1 MDHTAREWVTT
12 TTILHGL
19 RDPRNDRAWER
30 FVSRFRDPLVAF
42 ARRAGLSNADADDA
56 AQETLVELARSLREG
71 RYDRDKGRL
80 SAWLFGIAHRC
91 ILRHRQREAR
101 SRERTIDD
109 HAMHAIEQPT
119 DEKSVEDLWNTEW
132 ERWAWTACL
141 ELARAEFEP
150 ATLRAFL
157 LVVQSERAAESV
169 AEELGVPVKAV
180 YNAKHRV
187 LKRLR
192 ELRDELENTA

>member
-12 TTILHGL
+12 TTILHAL

-42 ARRAGLSNADADDA
+42 ARRSGLSNADADDA
-56 AQETLVELARSLREG
+56 AQETLVELARALREG

-80 SAWLFGIAHRC
+80 SAWLFGIARRC
-91 ILRHRQREAR
+91 VLRHRQREAR
-101 SRERTIDD
+101 SRERPAEDN
-109 HAMHAIEQPT
+109 AMHAIEQQT

-141 ELARAEFEP
+141 ERARAEFEP
-150 ATLRAFL
+150 STLRAFL
-157 LVVQSERAAESV
+157 LAVQSERTADSI

-192 ELRDELENTA
+192 ELRDELEITA

>member
-1 MDHTAREWVTT
+1 MHESPGEWVTT
-12 TTILHGL
+12 TTILHQL
-19 RDPRNDRAWER
+19 RDERNDRAWER
-30 FVSRFRDPLVAF
+30 FVNRFRDPLVAF
-42 ARRAGLSNADADDA
+42 ARRSGLSSADADDA

-80 SAWLFGIAHRC
+80 SAWLFGIARRC
-91 ILRHRQREAR
+91 VLRHRQREAR
-101 SRERTIDD
+101 SRERPFDDEASRTIDPP
-109 HAMHAIEQPT
+109 A
-119 DEKSVEDLWNTEW
+119 DEKSVKDLWNTEW

-141 ELARAEFEP
+141 ERARAEFEP

-157 LVVQSERAAESV
+157 LVVQGERAAESV

>member
-12 TTILHGL
+12 TTILHDL
-19 RDPRNDRAWER
+19 RDARNDRAWER
-30 FVSRFRDPLVAF
+30 FVNRFRDPLVAF
-42 ARRAGLSNADADDA
+42 ARRSGLSQADADDA
-56 AQETLVELARSLREG
+56 AQETLVELARSLRDG

-80 SAWLFGIAHRC
+80 SAWLFGIARRC
-91 ILRHRQREAR
+91 VLRHRQREAR
-101 SRERTIDD
+101 SRERTTDD
-109 HAMHAIEQPT
+109 DAMRAIEQPT
-119 DEKSVEDLWNTEW
+119 DEKPVEDLWNTEW

-141 ELARAEFEP
+141 ERARAEFEP

-157 LVVQSERAAESV
+157 LAVQSDRAADSI
-169 AEELGVPVKAV
+169 AEELRVPVKAV

-192 ELRDELENTA
+192 ELRDELDNTA